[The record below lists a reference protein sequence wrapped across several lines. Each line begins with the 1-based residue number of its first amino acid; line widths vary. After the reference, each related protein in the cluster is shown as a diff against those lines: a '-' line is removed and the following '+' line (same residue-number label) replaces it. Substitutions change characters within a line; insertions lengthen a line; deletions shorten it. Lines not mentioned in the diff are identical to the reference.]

1 MKLCAYL
8 PTDDTP
14 FTGERQMIPPVR
26 VRLKLLPERYF
37 SKTSMLGESREEYL
51 ERMKSDG
58 IQLYKTYE
66 AIRINGHGDV
76 ADITVL
82 NDFGEEKSFMEFL
95 FRDADEFYGK

>member
-8 PTDDTP
+8 PTDDAP

-26 VRLKLLPERYF
+26 VRLKFLPERYF

-95 FRDADEFYGK
+95 FRDADEFYGE